1 MKTINDLFTLGRT
14 EPVVNSYLTLYEKK
28 EITLE
33 EALIGMVFTLREQK
47 NEVTENFIKHL
58 ERCNTPAIKP

>member
-1 MKTINDLFTLGRT
+1 MKTLDDLKRLAYDD
-14 EPVVNSYLTLYEKK
+14 PVVKNYLTLHELN

-47 NEVTENFIKHL
+47 DAVQENYKEHLMRCATPSIKV
-58 ERCNTPAIKP
+58 